1 MKISCEIIKDLLPL
15 YQDGI
20 CSDESRKLIEEHL
33 QSCDECKEILKNM
46 SQTVDISCNMESYEE
61 VADLKNLSKKL
72 NKKMMWS
79 MVKGAFSALV
89 IVAVVLIIIYIF
101 IGIKVG

>member
-33 QSCDECKEILKNM
+33 QSCDECKEIL
-46 SQTVDISCNMESYEE
+46 C
-61 VADLKNLSKKL
+61 
-72 NKKMMWS
+72 
-79 MVKGAFSALV
+79 
-89 IVAVVLIIIYIF
+89 
-101 IGIKVG
+101 